1 MADMTLLPLFRHLSR
16 QSKISAES
24 LPKSLEKL
32 KNERFQRIFVSN
44 DVHKGMK
51 IKLPKRVLQL
61 IVSTA
66 TKIIFTTQTF
76 EVCV

>member
-1 MADMTLLPLFRHLSR
+1 MTLLTLFRHPSR
-16 QSKISAES
+16 QSKKISALS
-24 LPKSLEKL
+24 LPKSLGKL
-32 KNERFQRIFVSN
+32 KNKTFSRIFVSN

-51 IKLPKRVLQL
+51 MKLPKRVIQL

-66 TKIIFTTQTF
+66 TKIFTTQTF